1 MNEKI
6 SDLQLKDYSQ
16 LLFLA
21 QMTFTWD
28 PIKKG
33 KSIVLSNNNLTTN
46 KQGESDY
53 QTVLGTLAINSGRH
67 YWEIRI
73 DKYVDEEDIFV
84 GVARY

>member
-1 MNEKI
+1 
-6 SDLQLKDYSQ
+6 
-16 LLFLA
+16 
-21 QMTFTWD
+21 MTFTWD

-33 KSIVLSNNNLTTN
+33 KSVVLSNNNLTCN

-73 DKYVDEEDIFV
+73 EKYVDEEDIFI
-84 GVARY
+84 GVAR